1 MLKDAIKNTESKWY
15 VFAEAIRTLLEL
27 DRRKSCNILLVGS
40 ANCGKT
46 FLLNPLKEIYDTFQ
60 NPSSTK
66 YAFVRTGSK
75 ELMFL
80 NDLGVV
86 KKSSPD
92 KNS

>member
-1 MLKDAIKNTESKWY
+1 MAKGILRHNKINAC

-27 DRRKSCNILLVGS
+27 GRGKNCNILLVGS

-66 YAFVRTGSK
+66 YAFVGAENK
-75 ELMFL
+75 ELIFL
-80 NDLGVV
+80 DDLGVV
-86 KKSSPD
+86 KK
-92 KNS
+92 